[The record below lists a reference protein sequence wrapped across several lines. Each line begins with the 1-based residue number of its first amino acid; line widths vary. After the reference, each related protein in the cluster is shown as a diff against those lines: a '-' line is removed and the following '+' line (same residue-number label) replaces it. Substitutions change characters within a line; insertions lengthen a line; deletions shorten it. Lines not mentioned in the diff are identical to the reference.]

1 MNSRS
6 KVDLAKCGRIPVS
19 DRKKP
24 DCLSHFEK
32 ISLSLARLAAQAKIL
47 HLELSLLPENKIQIC
62 QFYSC
67 IKISSCL
74 AKKSL
79 FAFIKSLWIILR

>member
-1 MNSRS
+1 MLTFQVLRVLTTTRLMISRS

-47 HLELSLLPENKIQIC
+47 HLELSPLPKIRTPIS
-62 QFYSC
+62 QFY
-67 IKISSCL
+67 
-74 AKKSL
+74 AL
-79 FAFIKSLWIILR
+79 FLHENQ